1 MVLEFKHVHVR
12 SFTEQQTILHNN
24 ETVENILRYCFVMQ
38 LHTDDNHSPKSN
50 SPALRRTMLLTHAH
64 IYTF

>member
-1 MVLEFKHVHVR
+1 MVLEFKYEQVR
-12 SFTEQQTILHNN
+12 SFTEQQNILHNN
-24 ETVENILRYCFVMQ
+24 EPLEIILRYCFVMR

>member
-1 MVLEFKHVHVR
+1 MVLEFKHEHVR

-24 ETVENILRYCFVMQ
+24 ETLENILRYCFVTR

-50 SPALRRTMLLTHAH
+50 SPPLRPTVLLTHAH

>member
-1 MVLEFKHVHVR
+1 MVLEFKNEHVR

-24 ETVENILRYCFVMQ
+24 ETLENILRYCFVMR
-38 LHTDDNHSPKSN
+38 LLTDDNHSPKSN
-50 SPALRRTMLLTHAH
+50 SPALRATVLLTHAH